1 MKFFPLEGNACA
13 FTYMFLNFE
22 ICYLHVASAIL
33 LLLFRVVLLHFISK
47 LFLFFFEGKQ
57 LLLIFP
63 RPHNS
68 AGTSMFILKRSGWL
82 QETQAM
88 IQKLCLTLLSSWK
101 KLRSSAIK
109 MDLFQMAKLI
119 DR

>member
-1 MKFFPLEGNACA
+1 MRFFPLEGNPCA
-13 FTYMFLNFE
+13 FTLRFLNFP
-22 ICYLHVASAIL
+22 AIM
-33 LLLFRVVLLHFISK
+33 LLLFRVLIAFHYGE
-47 LFLFFFEGKQ
+47 FFFFFWEEKQ

-63 RPHNS
+63 RSYYS
-68 AGTSMFILKRSGWL
+68 AGTSMFNLKRSGWL

-88 IQKLCLTLLSSWK
+88 IQKLCPTSLSSWK